1 MAAGPSGS
9 GLRVGD
15 TMSTERFPAH
25 YSVLISGPSGVGKL
39 DYMLRLGKQFLDAG
53 ERIVFV
59 TLDLHPDEVR
69 TYAESAGIDRASV
82 EGSRFVFVDCY
93 SASATDRMDAP
104 VHRKVFSVSSFSN
117 LEGIGMAINK
127 AAQEAKTPV
136 RILFY
141 TASTLFLHNSPQA
154 IAKFVQIITSRV
166 KTSIGFIAYAM
177 HEGVHDVQ
185 TTNLLRS
192 LVDGVI
198 EIRFRDDM
206 TREIRFHH
214 MRGLKFTPGWTPVE
228 EELLVSMAGGGPVA

>member
-1 MAAGPSGS
+1 MY
-9 GLRVGD
+9 VD
-15 TMSTERFPAH
+15 YPAH
-25 YSVLISGPSGVGKL
+25 YSVMLSGPPGVGKL
-39 DYMLRLGKQFLDAG
+39 EYALELVRHNLSRQ
-53 ERIVFV
+53 ERIVLV
-59 TLDLHPDEVR
+59 TLDVSPHEVR
-69 TYAESAGIDRASV
+69 DLAQGFGLDLERH
-82 EGSRFVFVDCY
+82 EGSDFVFVDCY
-93 SASATDRMDAP
+93 SASASERHEAVSQEGHYT
-104 VHRKVFSVSSFSN
+104 VSSFSN

-127 AAQEAKTPV
+127 AALEAKTPV

-228 EELLVSMAGGGPVA
+228 EELLVSVAGGGPVA